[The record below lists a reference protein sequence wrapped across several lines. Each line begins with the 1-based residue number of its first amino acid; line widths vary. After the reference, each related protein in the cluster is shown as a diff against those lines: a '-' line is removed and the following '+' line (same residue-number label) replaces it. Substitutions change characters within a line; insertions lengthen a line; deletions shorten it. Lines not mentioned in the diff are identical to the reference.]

1 MEETRSERESETW
14 KTAMTKPLFH
24 QLPIFGIDKSPI
36 LVIDIWIWLVARPVF
51 WLKQKIYLQ
60 LKMKKGNNITKET
73 IAVMGICSQSGETPY
88 TTQNLIL
95 VTSDFETGGHYKYKQ
110 FLGFN

>member
-1 MEETRSERESETW
+1 
-14 KTAMTKPLFH
+14 
-24 QLPIFGIDKSPI
+24 
-36 LVIDIWIWLVARPVF
+36 
-51 WLKQKIYLQ
+51 
-60 LKMKKGNNITKET
+60 MKKGNNITKET

-95 VTSDFETGGHYKYKQ
+95 VTSDFETGGHYKYKKQ